1 MAKLSFNWNNLQD
14 MLKDLQGVSAGHVT
28 LSESQKFVM
37 RKAVESFTVRFM
49 SSVLDKHV
57 PCDEVVA
64 QAELEVDPIVL
75 EIVNQSP
82 IIFSISKKEKYE
94 VDPSAI
100 QAAGFKN
107 QTDMFNSLAGSSD
120 ILYEGLFKKKVTVFF
135 DTKKAEKIYKTKGA
149 GAEFIKVSES
159 TTLNTSVKKGG
170 K

>member
-1 MAKLSFNWNNLQD
+1 MAKLYFNWTNLQD

-28 LSESQKFVM
+28 LTESQKLVM
-37 RKAVESFTVRFM
+37 RKAIESFTAGFI
-49 SSVLDKHV
+49 SSVLDKHL

-82 IIFSISKKEKYE
+82 VTFSISKKEKYE

-100 QAAGFKN
+100 HAAGFKN

-120 ILYEGLFKKKVTVFF
+120 ILFEGLFKKKVTVFF

-149 GAEFIKVSES
+149 GAELIKVSEFS
-159 TTLNTSVKKGG
+159 QLSAVSKKGG